1 MTANEK
7 MFIENIKRAV
17 PDSKDNERVE
27 KILADFP
34 GDATDPVVMD
44 RRSKKA
50 VLQLNRI
57 TDHDKFFRRIK
68 AFLDAGIKIDF
79 SKVQVYT
86 EYNTAAVL
94 KHLNAIAKCAAECM
108 CDEIDYEEEFVL

>member
-7 MFIENIKRAV
+7 MFVENVKRAV
-17 PDSKDNERVE
+17 PDSKDIERVE

-44 RRSKKA
+44 RRSKKGA
-50 VLQLNRI
+50 LQLNRI
-57 TDHDKFFRRIK
+57 SDHDKFFRRIK

-94 KHLNAIAKCAAECM
+94 QHLNDIAKCAAECM
-108 CDEIDYEEEFVL
+108 TDQIDYEEEFVL

>member
-7 MFIENIKRAV
+7 MFVENVKRAV

-44 RRSKKA
+44 RRSKR
-50 VLQLNRI
+50 Q
-57 TDHDKFFRRIK
+57 FF
-68 AFLDAGIKIDF
+68 
-79 SKVQVYT
+79 S
-86 EYNTAAVL
+86 
-94 KHLNAIAKCAAECM
+94 
-108 CDEIDYEEEFVL
+108 

>member
-7 MFIENIKRAV
+7 MFVDNVKRAV

-27 KILADFP
+27 KILDAFP

-68 AFLDAGIKIDF
+68 SFIDAGIKIDF

-86 EYNTAAVL
+86 EYNTVAVL
-94 KHLNAIAKCAAECM
+94 KYLNDIAKCAAECM